1 MLNDLKKGELIVFAA
16 PSGAG
21 KSSLIKEIISNNENI
36 ELSVSATTRS
46 PREGETHGKDYFFIT
61 DNEFNELKKKDAF
74 IESADVHGH
83 QYGTLKAFVEEKLE
97 NNISVVLDIDVQGFI
112 QISNSIKQVI
122 SIFIIPPSLHELK
135 KRLISRGLDADDV
148 INRRMEN
155 AIKELKHA
163 KYFDYIVLN
172 DDFKRAFND
181 ITSIIFDKN
190 YEYNETY
197 NKNILKYLLD

>member
-61 DNEFNELKKKDAF
+61 DNEFNDLKKKDAF

-97 NNISVVLDIDVQGFI
+97 NNINVVLDIDVQGFI
-112 QISNSIKQVI
+112 QISNSIKEVI
-122 SIFIIPPSLHELK
+122 SIFIIPPSLDELK
-135 KRLISRGLDADDV
+135 NRLILRGLDADDV

-172 DDFKRAFND
+172 DNFNRAFND

-197 NKNILKYLLD
+197 NKNILKDLLD

>member
-61 DNEFNELKKKDAF
+61 DNEFNDLKKKDAF
-74 IESADVHGH
+74 IESADVHGY

-112 QISNSIKQVI
+112 QISNSIKEVI
-122 SIFIIPPSLHELK
+122 SIFIIPPSLDELK
-135 KRLISRGLDADDV
+135 KRLILRGLDADDV

-163 KYFDYIVLN
+163 KNFDHIVLN
-172 DDFKRAFND
+172 DDFNRAFND

-197 NKNILKYLLD
+197 NKNILKDLLD

>member
-61 DNEFNELKKKDAF
+61 DNEFNDLKKKDAF

-112 QISNSIKQVI
+112 QISNSIKEVV
-122 SIFIIPPSLHELK
+122 SIFIIPPSLDELK
-135 KRLISRGLDADDV
+135 KRLILRGLDADDV
-148 INRRMEN
+148 IKRRMEN

-163 KYFDYIVLN
+163 KYFDHIVLN
-172 DDFKRAFND
+172 DDFNRAFND

-197 NKNILKYLLD
+197 NKNILKDLLD

>member
-61 DNEFNELKKKDAF
+61 DNEFNDLKKKDAF

-97 NNISVVLDIDVQGFI
+97 NNINVVLDIDVQGFI
-112 QISNSIKQVI
+112 QISNSIKEVI
-122 SIFIIPPSLHELK
+122 SIFIIPPSLDELK
-135 KRLISRGLDADDV
+135 KRLILRGLDADDV

-172 DDFKRAFND
+172 DDFNRAFND

-197 NKNILKYLLD
+197 NKNILKDLLD

>member
-172 DDFKRAFND
+172 DDFNRAFND

>member
-61 DNEFNELKKKDAF
+61 DNEFNDLKKKEAF

-83 QYGTLKAFVEEKLE
+83 QYGTLKAFVEERLE

-112 QISNSIKQVI
+112 QISDSIKEVI
-122 SIFIIPPSLHELK
+122 SIFIIPPSLDELK
-135 KRLISRGLDADDV
+135 KRLILRGLDADDV

-163 KYFDYIVLN
+163 KNFDHIVLN
-172 DDFKRAFND
+172 DDFNRAFND

-190 YEYNETY
+190 YEYNKTY
-197 NKNILKYLLD
+197 NKNILKNLLD

>member
-61 DNEFNELKKKDAF
+61 DNEFNDLKKKEAF

-112 QISNSIKQVI
+112 QISNSIKEVI
-122 SIFIIPPSLHELK
+122 SIFIIPPSLDELK
-135 KRLISRGLDADDV
+135 KRLILRGLDADDV

-172 DDFKRAFND
+172 DDFNRALND

-197 NKNILKYLLD
+197 NKNILKDLLD

>member
-1 MLNDLKKGELIVFAA
+1 MLNDLKRGELVVFAA

-61 DNEFNELKKKDAF
+61 DNEFNDLKKKDAF

-112 QISNSIKQVI
+112 QISNSIKEVI
-122 SIFIIPPSLHELK
+122 SIFIIPPSLDELK
-135 KRLISRGLDADDV
+135 KRLILRGLDADDV

-163 KYFDYIVLN
+163 KYFDHIVLN
-172 DDFKRAFND
+172 DDFNRAFND

-197 NKNILKYLLD
+197 NKNILKDLLD

>member
-61 DNEFNELKKKDAF
+61 DNEFNDLKKKDAF

-83 QYGTLKAFVEEKLE
+83 QYGTLKAFVEDKLE

-112 QISNSIKQVI
+112 QISNSIKEVI
-122 SIFIIPPSLHELK
+122 SIFIIPPSLDELK
-135 KRLISRGLDADDV
+135 KRLILRGLDADDV

-155 AIKELKHA
+155 AKKELKHA

-172 DDFKRAFND
+172 DDFNRAFND

-197 NKNILKYLLD
+197 NKNILKDLLD

>member
-83 QYGTLKAFVEEKLE
+83 QYGTLKAVVEEKLE

-122 SIFIIPPSLHELK
+122 SIFIIPPSLDELK

-155 AIKELKHA
+155 AIKELKQA

-172 DDFKRAFND
+172 DDFNRAFND

-197 NKNILKYLLD
+197 NKNILKDLLD

>member
-61 DNEFNELKKKDAF
+61 DSEFNDLKKKDAF

-112 QISNSIKQVI
+112 QISNSIKEVI
-122 SIFIIPPSLHELK
+122 SIFIIPPSLDELK
-135 KRLISRGLDADDV
+135 KRLILRGLDADDV
-148 INRRMEN
+148 IKRRMEN

-163 KYFDYIVLN
+163 KYFDHIVLN
-172 DDFKRAFND
+172 DDFNRAFND

-197 NKNILKYLLD
+197 NKNILKDLLD

>member
-61 DNEFNELKKKDAF
+61 DNEFNDLKKKDAF

-122 SIFIIPPSLHELK
+122 SIFIIPPSLDELK
-135 KRLISRGLDADDV
+135 NRLILRGLDADDV

-172 DDFKRAFND
+172 DDFNSAFNN

-197 NKNILKYLLD
+197 NKNILKDLLD

>member
-61 DNEFNELKKKDAF
+61 DNEFNDLKKKDAF

-112 QISNSIKQVI
+112 QISNSIKEVI
-122 SIFIIPPSLHELK
+122 SIFIIPPSLDELK
-135 KRLISRGLDADDV
+135 KRLILRGLDADDV

-155 AIKELKHA
+155 AIKELKQA

-172 DDFKRAFND
+172 DDFNRAFND

-190 YEYNETY
+190 YEYNEAY
-197 NKNILKYLLD
+197 NKNILKDLLD